1 MIRGIG
7 TDMVLVGRIEAVLG
21 RQGDRFARRILTD
34 AEWQR
39 YAVHGQPARFLA
51 KRFAAKEAILKALG
65 TGLGQGMSWHC
76 IQIDRNALG
85 APVVVLSGAALS
97 RLVNGGG
104 GSMLLSLSDE
114 REQALAFAVWSAD
127 PAAQADSVA

>member
-7 TDMVLVGRIEAVLG
+7 TDMVLVGRIEGVLG
-21 RQGDRFARRILTD
+21 RQGDRFARRILTE

-39 YAVHGQPARFLA
+39 YVTHGQPARFLA

-76 IQIDRNALG
+76 IQIDRNPLG
-85 APVVVLSGAALS
+85 APMVVLSGAALA
-97 RLVNGGG
+97 RLEAAGGG
-104 GSMLLSLSDE
+104 EMLLSLSDE
-114 REQALAFAVWSAD
+114 REQALAFAVWSAG
-127 PAAQADSVA
+127 PSAYTDSVA

>member
-7 TDMVLVGRIEAVLG
+7 TDMVLVSRIEAVLG

-39 YAVHGQPARFLA
+39 YIAHGQPARFLA

-65 TGLGQGMSWHC
+65 TGLAQGMSWHC
-76 IQIDRNALG
+76 IQIDRDPLG
-85 APVVVLSGAALS
+85 APKVVLSGAALS
-97 RLVNGGG
+97 RMEAGGG
-104 GSMLLSLSDE
+104 GVMLLSLSDE
-114 REQALAFAVWSAD
+114 REQALAFAVWS
-127 PAAQADSVA
+127 PET